1 MWSQVAPQSLCAGRG
16 SISGLFIWTAGP
28 IIPSWDRSCSFRA
41 MVVMNQLLLVALL
54 ILPFAALPL
63 VAAAAA
69 QSRRMGGFST
79 GAVMLAGLVLLGL
92 LAPAVFGGETIIVST
107 SWLPD
112 WGLNLALRLDGLA
125 LLFVL
130 LIYGI
135 GALIVLYAYYYMPDY
150 DGLGRFYLILLAFAG
165 GMLGVVMAEN
175 VLLMLLFWEIT
186 SLTSF
191 LLIAYKYKDKE
202 ARIAARMALAV
213 TGGGGLALL
222 AGLLLLGHIAGSFEL
237 SVILASGP
245 LIRSHA
251 LYPVMLVLV
260 LVGAFTKSA
269 QFPFHFWLPNAMAA
283 PTPVSA
289 YLHSATM
296 VKAGVFLLARFYPAL
311 AGTDLWFLLVTT
323 TGAITFVFGAYVAL
337 LKHDF
342 KGLLAFSTISHLG
355 LITMLFG
362 LGTELSPIAAV
373 FHIINHAVFKA
384 SLFMA
389 AGIIDHE
396 CGTRDMRRINGMWK
410 YMPITATLGILASGA
425 MAGVPFLNGF
435 LSKEMFFAETV
446 AHPALSG
453 TWAFLLPGV
462 ATIGGILSAAYS
474 ARFVHDVFF
483 NGDPIDLPRTPHEP
497 VRWMRLPIEILV
509 AIVIAVGL
517 LPQLVVAPLLHVAS
531 EAVLMHS
538 LPPFK
543 LAIWHGINLPLVMSL
558 VALGGGLVWYWR
570 REKLFTL
577 HDRYSIGMS
586 SPVAFERAYAALSW
600 GACRIMAAIDRESV
614 RQYVGLFLMFVL
626 AAGLW
631 AWMGVEGAMLAG
643 PLAPTPVD
651 AVGWV
656 AFLVLLTGLM
666 GATLLHRKRLVAVIF
681 LSVVGLVVSLVFIRF
696 AAPDLA
702 LTQLSVELATI
713 LLFLLALR
721 FLPQDARRET
731 SADVRWRDAL
741 LAGVAGLGVA
751 LLAFAMLTRPFET
764 ISGFHI
770 AQAKPGGG
778 GTNVVNVTLV
788 DFRGFDTL
796 GEIAVLALAALGM
809 QALLEGLRLT
819 PMVGNARTRADRY
832 PIMLEMM
839 MRPLLPLALAVAVY
853 IFLRGHNMPGGGFI
867 AGLIAAM
874 ALLLQYLAAGID
886 YATARIRAD
895 MVRVLGAGLLIA
907 TATGLASW
915 LFGYPFLTSAFTYV
929 YPPVIDKF
937 ELASAMLFDLGIFL
951 VVVATIVV
959 ALSELGMLSRREK
972 PADPAGLKG

>member
-1 MWSQVAPQSLCAGRG
+1 
-16 SISGLFIWTAGP
+16 
-28 IIPSWDRSCSFRA
+28 

-63 VAAAAA
+63 VAAAAG
-69 QSRRMGGFST
+69 QSRRAAGFST
-79 GAVMLAGLVLLGL
+79 GGVMAGGLLLLAM
-92 LAPAVFGGETIIVST
+92 LAPAILDGETIIVSRP
-107 SWLPD
+107 WLPE
-112 WGLNLALRLDGLA
+112 WGLNLAVRLDGLV

-191 LLIAYKYKDKE
+191 LLIAYKYKDRE

-222 AGLLLLGHIAGSFEL
+222 AGLILMGRIAGSFEL
-237 SVILASGP
+237 SVILANGP
-245 LIRSHA
+245 LIKAHA

-260 LVGAFTKSA
+260 LLGAFTKSA

-355 LITMLFG
+355 LITLLFG

-396 CGTRDMRRINGMWK
+396 CGTRDMRRINGLWK

-446 AHPALSG
+446 AHPALSE
-453 TWAFLLPGV
+453 TWSFLLPGV
-462 ATIGGILSAAYS
+462 ATLGGILSAAYS

-483 NGDPIDLPRTPHEP
+483 NGEPVDLPRTPQEP

-509 AIVIAVGL
+509 VIVVAVGL
-517 LPQLVVAPLLHVAS
+517 FPQLVVAPLLRVAS
-531 EAVLMHS
+531 EAVLMQA

-543 LAIWHGINLPLVMSL
+543 LAIWHGFNLPLMMSMI
-558 VALGGGLVWYWR
+558 ALAGGLVWYWR
-570 REKLFTL
+570 RERLFKL
-577 HDRYSIGMS
+577 HERYSTGLS
-586 SPVAFERAYAALSW
+586 SPVVFERVYAGLSG
-600 GACRIMAAIDRESV
+600 GAAWLLAAIDRATV
-614 RQYVGLFLMFVL
+614 RQYVGLYVL
-626 AAGLW
+626 FTLTLGLW
-631 AWMGVEGAMLAG
+631 AWTGVNGAQLAG
-643 PLAPTPVD
+643 PLALTPVD
-651 AVGWV
+651 AVGVV
-656 AFLVLLTGLM
+656 AFLVLLAGLG
-666 GATLLHRKRLVAVIF
+666 GATLLHRSRMVAVIF

-721 FLPQDARRET
+721 FLPQDAPREPGV
-731 SADVRWRDAL
+731 DRRWRDAL
-741 LAGVAGLGVA
+741 LAGLAGLGVA

-778 GTNVVNVTLV
+778 GTNVVNVILV

-796 GEIAVLALAALGM
+796 GEIAVLAMAALGM
-809 QALLEGLRLT
+809 QALLEGLRLS
-819 PMVGNARTRADRY
+819 PMVGNARTRGDRY

-839 MRPLLPLALAVAVY
+839 MRPMLPLALAVATY
-853 IFLRGHNMPGGGFI
+853 IFLRGHNLPGGGFI
-867 AGLIAAM
+867 AGLVAAM
-874 ALLLQYLAAGID
+874 ALLMQYLSAGID
-886 YATARIRAD
+886 YATARMRAD
-895 MVRVLGAGLLIA
+895 MVRVLGVGLLIA
-907 TATGLASW
+907 CATGLASW
-915 LFGYPFLTSAFTYV
+915 LFGYPFLTSTFAYV
-929 YPPVIDKF
+929 YPPFIDKV

-972 PADPAGLKG
+972 PAASAVVKG